1 VGVIGVAT
9 HWDAPQFA
17 EMIGSFAK
25 GDVLRARQVNELL
38 IPSFAFETGDAAP
51 NPIPAKAMMRVLGLP
66 VGQCRLPM
74 GPAPDGL
81 EARAREVLAG
91 CVPERMYS
99 LASDPLG

>member
-1 VGVIGVAT
+1 
-9 HWDAPQFA
+9 
-17 EMIGSFAK
+17 
-25 GDVLRARQVNELL
+25 
-38 IPSFAFETGDAAP
+38 
-51 NPIPAKAMMRVLGLP
+51 MRVLGLP